1 MIKSLQPFSSA
12 KYYQKT
18 KTFKKS
24 SGKVSRSF
32 SWKEKTE
39 SDNFDVHHIKIS
51 HRIKN
56 KG

>member
-24 SGKVSRSF
+24 LGKVSRSF
-32 SWKEKTE
+32 LWKEKTE
-39 SDNFDVHHIKIS
+39 SDNFDVHYIKIS
-51 HRIKN
+51 HRIKS